1 MHRLPVSLLLACLAL
16 ATPLAVA
23 APPSSAPLPQDSV
36 YRIPPLQLRDQQGT
50 SFAFASLRGTPRLVG
65 MFYGS
70 CRMACPL
77 EIETLKRIEHAVSAA
92 GGTPLPV
99 LLVSFDPAHDDVAQL
114 RKVAAEHHLQAPLFR
129 LARPEQGDEG
139 MLAGVL
145 GIAYRPLPGGGYS
158 HNVVVA
164 LLDAEGRVLATT
176 DASGAPD
183 PAIVRAILAVHAA
196 RRAAVRPGAGLQSA
210 ASGRPARPK
219 EVPFRDDRRKSSG
232 EVPEG

>member
-1 MHRLPVSLLLACLAL
+1 MRLLRVSLLLAGLAL
-16 ATPLAVA
+16 VMPSAVA
-23 APPSSAPLPQDSV
+23 AQASAIPLPQDSV

-77 EIETLKRIEHAVSAA
+77 EIESIKRIERALRRQ
-92 GGTPLPV
+92 GGAPVAV
-99 LLVSFDPAHDDVAQL
+99 LLVSFDPARDDVAML
-114 RKVAAEHHLQAPLFR
+114 RKLAAEYRVRAPLFR
-129 LARPEQGDEG
+129 LTRPEQGDEG

-164 LLDAEGRVLATT
+164 LLDAEGRIRATT
-176 DASGAPD
+176 DASSAPD
-183 PAIVRAILAVHAA
+183 PAFLRAILAV
-196 RRAAVRPGAGLQSA
+196 Q
-210 ASGRPARPK
+210 ASR
-219 EVPFRDDRRKSSG
+219 
-232 EVPEG
+232 